1 MSSIGNFILNNIA
14 RVFVYSVLVI
24 SVLGIVNITFRMG
37 YVMGIAVSILPMIV
51 VIFLALI
58 YNPFLGFTM
67 LFVTNYYMSGLARY
81 FANISTGI
89 YVDVILGVIFLALV
103 INSFFNKSSNIKF
116 SNAFNRLTLVA
127 FIWFLFCSAQILNPN
142 SASILAWLQSARGI
156 GVYFI
161 IVVSL
166 SAIVLRRFVD
176 LKRIL
181 FIWALLSLTAVL
193 KAYIQKTFGFDSAEL
208 RWLLE
213 GGGSRTH
220 FINTGIRYFSFYTD
234 AANFGTGIA
243 FAGTVFAISSYY
255 FKKMKMKIFYL
266 FTAAVCGYGMMI
278 SGTRGSLAVP
288 FVALLTFVF
297 LSKNVKAMI
306 ISVIIVA
313 TSFVIL
319 RYTDFGHWNTYM
331 RRMRTA
337 FDPEDASFK
346 VRQENQQKL
355 RTYMLTKPF
364 GAGIGMSRKRSV
376 NYTPDPFLSKIPT
389 DSWYVLIWVET
400 GIVGLILH
408 LLILLYIIFHGAYL
422 VLFRLKNSELKGLIT
437 ALICGIAGVYVA
449 SYSIEIIGQFPTG
462 FIFYISMTLVFISP
476 VYDKELEEI
485 KLQKQKTNEQIS

>member
-1 MSSIGNFILNNIA
+1 MSSIINFIFNNIA
-14 RVFVYSVLVI
+14 KILVYSFLVI
-24 SVLGIVNITFRMG
+24 AVLFIINITFRMG
-37 YVMGIAVSILPMIV
+37 YIVGIAVSMLPIILI
-51 VIFLALI
+51 IFLTLV
-58 YNPFLGFTM
+58 YSPFLGFTI

-81 FANISTGI
+81 FENISTGI
-89 YVDVILGVIFLALV
+89 YVDVVLGVIFSALF
-103 INSFFNKSSNIKF
+103 INSFFKKDTNIKF
-116 SNAFNRLTLVA
+116 SNIFNRLTLVA
-127 FIWFLFCSAQILNPN
+127 FIWFLFCLAEILNPN
-142 SASILAWLQSARGI
+142 STSILAWLQSARGI
-156 GVYFI
+156 GVYFL

-166 SAIVLRRFVD
+166 TSVVMRNFVD
-176 LKRIL
+176 LKRLL

-243 FAGTVFAISSYY
+243 FAGAVFGISSFY
-255 FKKMKMKIFYL
+255 FKQIRMKVFYL
-266 FTAAVCGYGMMI
+266 FAAAVCGYGMMI

-288 FVALLTFVF
+288 FISLLTFVF
-297 LSKNVKAMI
+297 LSKNIKAMI
-306 ISVIIVA
+306 ISVILVA
-313 TSFVIL
+313 SSFVIL
-319 RYTDFGHWNTYM
+319 RYTDFGQWNTYM

-346 VRQENQQKL
+346 VRKDNQQKL
-355 RTYMLTKPF
+355 RTYMWTKPF

-422 VLFRLKNSELKGLIT
+422 VLFRLKNRELKGLIT
-437 ALICGIAGVYVA
+437 ALICGIAGVYVS

-462 FIFYISMTLVFISP
+462 FILYICMTFVFLSP
-476 VYDKELEEI
+476 LYDKELEEN
-485 KLQKQKTNEQIS
+485 KLRTNGAIS